1 MADFT
6 KEELEALLQARGI
19 ENTDLEIENDELRE
33 IAQKALEGMKQ
44 NRLKLEESQ
53 RIIEYL
59 LDLITT
65 HIDSK
70 FTLDD
75 IPKLLS

>member
-6 KEELEALLQARGI
+6 KEELEALLQARGS

-59 LDLITT
+59 LDLVTT